1 MSKIIKERE
10 CKTET
15 YYDRFFERHDERNC
29 GFVFYCDENG
39 NLNFTNEAQKT
50 NFEYAL
56 NHPEIYHDC
65 GVKKHKRSYTEPAIL
80 LCDCG
85 HEVQLT
91 SFTNTCDHCE
101 SDYNISGQ
109 KLAPRSQWGWDTGE
123 TADEILSY
131 NYMSTDKLLTD

>member
-10 CKTET
+10 RKTET

-29 GFVFYCDENG
+29 GFCFYCDENG

-50 NFEYAL
+50 SFEYVL

-65 GVKKHKRSYTEPAIL
+65 GVKKHERSYTEPSIL

-85 HEVQLT
+85 YEVCLT
-91 SFTNTCDHCE
+91 DFTNTCDHCE
-101 SDYNISGQ
+101 SDYNLFGQ
-109 KLAPRSQWGWDTGE
+109 KLAPRSQWGEETGE
-123 TADEILSY
+123 SWQDCY
-131 NYMSTDKLLTD
+131 